1 VSSVGEQ
8 SSTLF
13 SKKGGDIIR
22 VMKQVYQWDKTK
34 AQINLAKHKVSFE
47 EGETIFD
54 DPFLITY
61 SDELHSETEERWVSI
76 GMSGKERLLL
86 VVHVEKM
93 ATNDFVLV
101 RIISCRKATTPER
114 KLYEENKSN

>member
-1 VSSVGEQ
+1 
-8 SSTLF
+8 
-13 SKKGGDIIR
+13 
-22 VMKQVYQWDKTK
+22 MKHVYEWDKKK

-54 DPFLITY
+54 DPLLITY
-61 SDELHSETEERWVSI
+61 ADELHSETEDRWVSI
-76 GMSGKERLLL
+76 GMSSKERILLAA
-86 VVHVEKM
+86 HVEKL

-114 KLYEENKSN
+114 RLYEDNKNN

>member
-1 VSSVGEQ
+1 
-8 SSTLF
+8 
-13 SKKGGDIIR
+13 
-22 VMKQVYQWDKTK
+22 MKHVYQWDKTK

-54 DPFLITY
+54 DPFLVTY
-61 SDELHSETEERWVSI
+61 ADELHSEMEERWVSI

-86 VVHVEKM
+86 VVHVEKI
-93 ATNDFVLV
+93 ATDDFVLV
-101 RIISCRKATTPER
+101 RIISCRKATTSER